1 MKYKLINEDIK
12 GKSLLD
18 IVYENRGV
26 TKEQVNELLKADS
39 RYYRDPFEIFNM
51 DRAVEMFE
59 EEISKESVIYI
70 LCDSDNDGYCSASM
84 MYDFLVEDICY
95 NKDKIKF
102 FMHSG
107 KQHGLNAPV
116 FKEIMDSNVEF
127 LIVPDAGT
135 NDLKQM
141 QKLNELGIKILCLD
155 HHQLEIDLNEIPS
168 NTIVVNNQI
177 GECESRYGSGTLVT
191 SKFIE
196 AMGYNTDKYKD
207 LVAVSLISDNMNL
220 LTLENRAYIN
230 YGLSNIKNSLIKAY
244 FDKNR
249 IFKPTIN
256 DVSYNFANFINATV
270 RVGNEEEKELMIKAF
285 TGEEDTFDYTKRN
298 GQIVK
303 ETLQEKVVRLSS
315 NCKSRQNNATKKTVE
330 QCNAY
335 ITKNHLENNKVII
348 IKNDDKMVQNTQS
361 GLVAMK
367 VADSWK
373 RPCIILNKMR
383 DGFYSG
389 SVRSVG
395 EIKNLKDLLDE
406 TGLCEWNKGHLGA
419 FGTMIKEENIEKLN
433 NALNEKLKDFQFYDG
448 RIYEVDK
455 IMNIEEL
462 NKEDVKN
469 IAKLKNLWCADCRKP
484 RFAIKGI
491 RIDSIKIK
499 MTGKLKCEFET
510 NGIKCVKNWC
520 SKQFF
525 EDLTLANVK
534 HFGKSIPLNI
544 TLICEFSLDY
554 KGNPIL
560 EIVDANVVKDTR
572 IIF

>member
-1 MKYKLINEDIK
+1 MKYRLINEDIK
-12 GKSLLD
+12 EKDLLD
-18 IVYENRGV
+18 IIYENRGI
-26 TKEQVNELLKADS
+26 TREQVDELLNANDE
-39 RYYRDPFEIFNM
+39 YNNPFEIFNM
-51 DRAVEMFE
+51 DKAIEQFKQ
-59 EEISKESVIYI
+59 EINKESMIYI
-70 LCDSDNDGYCSASM
+70 LCDSDNDGYCSATI
-84 MYDFLVEDICY
+84 MYKFLIEDVCY
-95 NKDKIKF
+95 NKNKVNF

-116 FKEIMDSNVEF
+116 FKEIMNSNVEY

-141 QKLNELGIKILCLD
+141 KKLNELGIKILSLD
-155 HHQLEIDLNEIPS
+155 HHQLEIDLNDIPD
-168 NTIVVNNQI
+168 NTVVVNNQI
-177 GECESRYGSGTLVT
+177 GKCESKYGSGALVV

-207 LVAVSLISDNMNL
+207 LVATSLISDSMNL
-220 LTLENRAYIN
+220 LSLENRTYIN
-230 YGLSNIKNSLIKAY
+230 YGLNNIQNPLIKAY
-244 FDKNR
+244 FCKNK
-249 IFKPTIN
+249 ILNPVIN

-270 RVGNEEEKELMIKAF
+270 RVGTQEEKELMLKAF
-285 TGEEDTFDYTKRN
+285 IGEEGIYDYTKRN
-298 GQIVK
+298 GQTIK
-303 ETLQEKVVRLSS
+303 ETLQERVVRLSS
-315 NCKSRQNNATKKTVE
+315 NCKSRQNNTTKKTVE

-348 IKNDDKMVQNTQS
+348 IKNDDKIVQSSQS

-367 VADSWK
+367 IADNWG
-373 RPCIILNKMR
+373 RPCIILNKMK

-389 SVRSVG
+389 SARAIG

-419 FGTMIKEENIEKLN
+419 FGTMIKEENIEKLSN
-433 NALNEKLKDFQFYDG
+433 VLNEKLKDFQFYDG
-448 RIYEVDK
+448 RIYDVDK
-455 IMNIEEL
+455 IINIEEL
-462 NKEDVKN
+462 NKNDIKT

-484 RFAIKGI
+484 RFAIRGI
-491 RIDSIKIK
+491 KIDSVKIK

-525 EDLTLANVK
+525 EDLTLANAK
-534 HFGKSIPLNI
+534 HFGKSMPLNI
-544 TLICEFSLDY
+544 TLVCEFNLDY
-554 KGNPIL
+554 KGNPVL

-572 IIF
+572 VIF

>member
-1 MKYKLINEDIK
+1 MKYKLINENIK
-12 GKSLLD
+12 GKKLLD
-18 IVYENRGV
+18 IIYENRNI

-51 DRAVEMFE
+51 DKAVEQFK
-59 EEISKESVIYI
+59 EEINKESIIYI
-70 LCDSDNDGYCSASM
+70 LCDCDNDGYCSASM
-84 MYDFLVEDICY
+84 MYSFLVEDMNY
-95 NKDKIKF
+95 NKEKVKF

-116 FKEIMDSNVEF
+116 FKEIINSDVEY

-141 QKLNELGIKILCLD
+141 KKLNELGIKILCLD
-155 HHQLEIDLNEIPS
+155 HHQQEIDLNEIPD

-177 GECESRYGSGTLVT
+177 EECESKYGSGTLVV

-196 AMGYNTDKYKD
+196 AMGYDTDKYKD
-207 LVAVSLISDNMNL
+207 LVAVSLISDSMDL

-230 YGLSNIKNSLIKAY
+230 YGLSNIKNPLIKAY

-270 RVGNEEEKELMIKAF
+270 RVGNKEEKELMIKAF
-285 TGEEDTFDYTKRN
+285 TGEEDAFDYTKRN
-298 GQIVK
+298 GQVIK
-303 ETLQEKVVRLSS
+303 ETLQERVVRLSS
-315 NCKSRQNNATKKTVE
+315 NCKSRQNNMTKKTVE

-348 IKNDDKMVQNTQS
+348 IKNDDKIVQSAQS

-373 RPCIILNKMR
+373 RPCIILNKMK

-389 SVRSVG
+389 SARSVG

-499 MTGKLKCEFET
+499 MTGKLKCEFEM